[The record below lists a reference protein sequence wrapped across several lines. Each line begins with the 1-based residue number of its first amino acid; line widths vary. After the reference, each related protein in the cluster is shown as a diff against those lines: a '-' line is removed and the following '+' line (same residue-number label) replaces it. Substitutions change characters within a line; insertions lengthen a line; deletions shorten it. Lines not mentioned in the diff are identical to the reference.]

1 MGYVLV
7 PPLFIVSDLQTVLTF
22 KEKNSHLK
30 EHVCVKKY
38 YMSKDK
44 CVMWDINNEYNAFSQ
59 KYGRRW
65 QYNTGEYK
73 DVLIL
78 FQYIPFF
85 WHIKSIYLA
94 FNPFLVTVFT

>member
-1 MGYVLV
+1 
-7 PPLFIVSDLQTVLTF
+7 
-22 KEKNSHLK
+22 
-30 EHVCVKKY
+30 
-38 YMSKDK
+38 
-44 CVMWDINNEYNAFSQ
+44 MWDINNEYNAFSQ

-85 WHIKSIYLA
+85 DISTVSDLIYLA